1 MFSIRRVMATLVCAG
16 ALFALVTPSAPAGT
30 LAPDHQTAVRP
41 IVFPIV
47 GSTSFTDTFGACRS
61 GCTRSHEG
69 IDLMSAKLTKMVS
82 TRDTT
87 VSWLKSTATPDGSSG
102 NYVILEDA
110 AGWEYWYIHV
120 NNDSPGTDDGANPP
134 EWMFGPG
141 IVKGAKVR
149 AGQLVGYVGD
159 SGNAEGT
166 APHLHFE
173 IHKPDGSIINPYQS
187 LVQAPRLSAPIDPAK
202 VPTGDT
208 DFVKALAKDFLA
220 RTPTDL
226 EWAVAVDRLRTG
238 APRGTVVQSYA
249 RSDEWMRVLIT
260 SYYRS
265 TLGRDPDAGGL
276 RYWIDQMRGG
286 MSAGDVATHFYA
298 GDEYFTRSGG
308 TVTAWVSDLY
318 REILLRRAD
327 QSGLNF
333 WVSQHAAGASRTTIA
348 ADFYRSIES
357 RRTRVTTLYLAL
369 LGRTPDTGGREY
381 WAGILADGHDIRL
394 ATELASSAEYYRR
407 AGQRF

>member
-1 MFSIRRVMATLVCAG
+1 LFSIRRVLATLVCAG
-16 ALFALVTPSAPAGT
+16 ALFSLVSPTADAGT

-41 IVFPIV
+41 IIFPIV

-61 GCTRSHEG
+61 GCSRSHEG
-69 IDLMSAKLTKMVS
+69 IDLMSPKLTKMVS
-82 TRDTT
+82 TRDAT
-87 VSWLKSTATPDGSSG
+87 VSWLKDTATPDGSNG
-102 NYVILEDA
+102 NYVILKDP

-159 SGNAEGT
+159 SGNAEST

-173 IHKPDGSIINPYQS
+173 IHKPDGTIINPYDS

-202 VPTGDT
+202 VPAGDT
-208 DFVKALAKDFLA
+208 DFVTALARDFLDRA
-220 RTPTDL
+220 PTDL
-226 EWAVAVDRLRTG
+226 EWAVAVDRLRAG
-238 APRGTVVQSYA
+238 ASGSTVVHAYA
-249 RSDEWMRVLIT
+249 TSDEWMSVLIT

-265 TLGRDPDAGGL
+265 TLGRDPDAAGL
-276 RYWIDQMRGG
+276 RYWIDRMRAG
-286 MSAGDVATHFYA
+286 MSAGDVATYFYA

-308 TVTAWVSDLY
+308 TVTAWVGDLY

-327 QSGLNF
+327 QGGLDF
-333 WVSQHAAGASRTTIA
+333 WVAQHAAGASRSTIA

-357 RRTRVTTLYLAL
+357 RRTRVTNLYLAL
-369 LGRTPDTGGREY
+369 LGRTPDTEGRDY
-381 WAGILADGHDIRL
+381 WAGILTDGHDIRL
-394 ATELASSAEYYRR
+394 ATELAGSAEYYRR